1 MWSSAATPKRG
12 SLKKASIVARMGGG
26 ICQTSVAAS
35 IRSVV
40 IGEPRKTL
48 VSSLVG
54 LGLCM
59 SVIR

>member
-1 MWSSAATPKRG
+1 
-12 SLKKASIVARMGGG
+12 LKKASIVARMGGG